1 MKKFLCILSFLL
13 ILSTVAGCSE
23 KNNEESDLSYESSE
37 EISEQTGDEVS
48 VDISEVVDFE
58 PSEPESSKE
67 PSYPDGITQ
76 KDSLTLEFKSKSKK
90 VNAVFSAVFSEIN
103 SDTEPND
110 GIYLQ
115 TNNGKATLLLDFV
128 ENEGITQ
135 DDLVNYLTETYNNTL
150 IETVSDDTVT
160 CKIDALDQKDNEI
173 AVYLKAVIKEGGY
186 SEAVLC
192 FDRNEKKTY
201 DDIFETIE
209 LS

>member
-1 MKKFLCILSFLL
+1 M
-13 ILSTVAGCSE
+13 
-23 KNNEESDLSYESSE
+23 
-37 EISEQTGDEVS
+37 
-48 VDISEVVDFE
+48 
-58 PSEPESSKE
+58 
-67 PSYPDGITQ
+67 
-76 KDSLTLEFKSKSKK
+76 
-90 VNAVFSAVFSEIN
+90 
-103 SDTEPND
+103 
-110 GIYLQ
+110 
-115 TNNGKATLLLDFV
+115 
-128 ENEGITQ
+128 
-135 DDLVNYLTETYNNTL
+135 NYLTETYNNTL

>member
-58 PSEPESSKE
+58 PSEPESSNE

>member
-1 MKKFLCILSFLL
+1 M
-13 ILSTVAGCSE
+13 
-23 KNNEESDLSYESSE
+23 
-37 EISEQTGDEVS
+37 
-48 VDISEVVDFE
+48 DISEVVDFE

-135 DDLVNYLTETYNNTL
+135 DDLVNYSFIKGGKFKEFKQDGYEYLLTLEWDEYLRLPIFLAAIIDTL
-150 IETVSDDTVT
+150 
-160 CKIDALDQKDNEI
+160 
-173 AVYLKAVIKEGGY
+173 Y
-186 SEAVLC
+186 
-192 FDRNEKKTY
+192 
-201 DDIFETIE
+201 
-209 LS
+209 

>member
-58 PSEPESSKE
+58 PSEPESSNE

-76 KDSLTLEFKSKSKK
+76 KDSLTQEFKSKSKK

-160 CKIDALDQKDNEI
+160 CKIDALDEKDNEI

-192 FDRNEKKTY
+192 CDRNEKKTY